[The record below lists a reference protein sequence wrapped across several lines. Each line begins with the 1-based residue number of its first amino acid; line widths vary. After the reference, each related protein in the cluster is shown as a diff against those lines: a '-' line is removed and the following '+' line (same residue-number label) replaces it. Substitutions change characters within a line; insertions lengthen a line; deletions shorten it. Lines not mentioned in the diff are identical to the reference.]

1 MNYQNNKFLKKI
13 LVLLLSMPLLIQSI
27 SFQLAYADEPKTAT
41 PQPTAPTCKDLTTP
55 AKIQGWIISIT
66 EENISNATDTQGKM
80 GGKES
85 KEQVLNCFRVNTLD
99 KELKWKPTYDETC
112 TNEETNPPKE
122 GNKLCQKVQ
131 VYYAKSG
138 AELLYTYMSRIYR
151 WAAGTIG
158 IVSVLFLVVGGIEM
172 SAAQGD
178 SGKIEK
184 AKGRIQQSLA
194 GLVLLFLSALFL
206 FTINPN
212 FFTR

>member
-13 LVLLLSMPLLIQSI
+13 LVLLLSIPLLMQGI
-27 SFQLAYADEPKTAT
+27 SFQVAHAGFLQCTELTNPEAT
-41 PQPTAPTCKDLTTP
+41 K
-55 AKIQGWIISIT
+55 GWIISIL
-66 EENISNATDTQGKM
+66 EENISNATDKQGKADA
-80 GGKES
+80 KEN
-85 KEQVLNCFRVNTLD
+85 VLNCFRVNTLD
-99 KELKWKPTYDETC
+99 KDLKWKPTYARICENTES
-112 TNEETNPPKE
+112 TPPKE
-122 GNKLCQKVQ
+122 GDVLCQKVQ
-131 VYYAKSG
+131 VFYAESG
-138 AELLYTYMSRIYR
+138 AELLYTYMSRIYK